1 MSKDQQNFEQLIQE
15 AYERIPEVFR
25 EACSDVI
32 IRAEAV
38 PSVEVLTALAISD
51 AYHLLGLYHGVNLTQ
66 KSVLDVNCEPDM
78 VLIYRKPIVAY
89 SKATGIP
96 LKEVV
101 EHVLVHELGHHL
113 GYSDA
118 DMEAIEL
125 SREKI
130 YDTRQL

>member
-1 MSKDQQNFEQLIQE
+1 MSKDQQKFEQFIQE
-15 AYERIPEVFR
+15 AFERIPEVFR

-32 IRAEAV
+32 IRVESV
-38 PSVEVLTALAISD
+38 PSVEVLTALKISD

-66 KSVLDVNCEPDM
+66 KSVLDVTREPDM
-78 VLIYRKPIVAY
+78 VLIYRKPVLAY
-89 SKATGIP
+89 SEATGIP
-96 LKEVV
+96 LEEVV

-113 GYSDA
+113 GFSDA

-130 YDTRQL
+130 YDTRRI